1 MVFVFIS
8 FSDLCIHKNV
18 CFSTVVPVSKQT
30 MPLFLPTSQAYV
42 SSNFSLKQKYPYNSQ
57 LFEGVISK
65 PFAAQPQYPTLGV
78 MNP

>member
-8 FSDLCIHKNV
+8 FSDLYIHKNV
-18 CFSTVVPVSKQT
+18 CFFTVVPVSKQS
-30 MPLFLPTSQAYV
+30 MPLFLPTSQAYA
-42 SSNFSLKQKYPYNSQ
+42 SFNFLLKQKYHYKNQ